1 MIKKA
6 YVFKIWRIGVFT
18 WKGTEH
24 RWVDKAGIRAMTAEE
39 ALVIA
44 KGIGIVA
51 PVVDGVDHAS

>member
-6 YVFKIWRIGVFT
+6 YVFKTWRIGVFA

-24 RWVDKAGIRAMTAEE
+24 RWVDKAGIKAMTAEE
-39 ALVIA
+39 ALFIA